1 MESRKRTGRK
11 KWIIIGVIALAVLLM
26 LAGLWISPKPILKEG
41 VSADRVIYSVN
52 VIRSPYSHRND
63 VYLTEEGTGLDTNA
77 YTTGYLD
84 KEIQDRL
91 EAVLQ
96 AYEMRRTLQYHR
108 QLKTYN
114 ITRIGIDEKPELM
127 EIYVGEDQTL
137 VHSGWS
143 WYRVVRPEEFYLKM
157 KDLIDGY
164 TLSN

>member
-1 MESRKRTGRK
+1 MKSRKR
-11 KWIIIGVIALAVLLM
+11 IIIGIIALAVLLL
-26 LAGLWISPKPILKEG
+26 LAALWITPKPVLKEG

-77 YTTGYLD
+77 YTVGYLD
-84 KEIQDRL
+84 DKIQDRL
-91 EAVLQ
+91 ETVLQ
-96 AYEMRRTLQYHR
+96 DYEMRRTLRYDR

-114 ITRIGIDEKPELM
+114 ITRIGIEGKPELM

-157 KDLIDGY
+157 KDLMDGY
-164 TLSN
+164 ILSN

>member
-1 MESRKRTGRK
+1 MELRKRPGMK
-11 KWIIIGVIALAVLLM
+11 KWIIIGIIVLAVFLM
-26 LAGLWISPKPILKEG
+26 LAGLWISPKPVLKEG

-63 VYLTEEGTGLDTNA
+63 VYLTEDGTGLDTNA
-77 YTTGYLD
+77 YTVGYLD
-84 KEIQDRL
+84 EEIQDRL
-91 EAVLQ
+91 ETVLQ
-96 AYEMRRTLQYHR
+96 TYEMRRTLRYHR

-143 WYRVVRPEEFYLKM
+143 WYRVVQPEEFYLEM
-157 KDLIDGY
+157 KDLIDGCI
-164 TLSN
+164 LSN

>member
-1 MESRKRTGRK
+1 MELRKRPGMK
-11 KWIIIGVIALAVLLM
+11 KWFIIGIIALAVLLL
-26 LAGLWISPKPILKEG
+26 LAALWITPKPVLKEG

-63 VYLTEEGTGLDTNA
+63 VYLTEDETGQDTNA
-77 YTTGYLD
+77 YTVGYLD
-84 KEIQDRL
+84 DEIQDRL
-91 EAVLQ
+91 ETVLQ
-96 AYEMRRTLQYHR
+96 TYEMRRTLRYHR

-143 WYRVVRPEEFYLKM
+143 WYRVVQPEEFYLEM
-157 KDLIDGY
+157 KELIDGFI
-164 TLSN
+164 LSN

>member
-1 MESRKRTGRK
+1 MKSRKR
-11 KWIIIGVIALAVLLM
+11 IIIGIIALAVLLL
-26 LAGLWISPKPILKEG
+26 LAALWITPKPVLKEG

-77 YTTGYLD
+77 YTVGYLD
-84 KEIQDRL
+84 DKIQDRL
-91 EAVLQ
+91 ETVLQ
-96 AYEMRRTLQYHR
+96 DYEMRRTLRYDR

-114 ITRIGIDEKPELM
+114 ITRIGIEGKPELM

-143 WYRVVRPEEFYLKM
+143 WYRVVQPEEFYLKM
-157 KDLIDGY
+157 KDLMDGY
-164 TLSN
+164 ILSN